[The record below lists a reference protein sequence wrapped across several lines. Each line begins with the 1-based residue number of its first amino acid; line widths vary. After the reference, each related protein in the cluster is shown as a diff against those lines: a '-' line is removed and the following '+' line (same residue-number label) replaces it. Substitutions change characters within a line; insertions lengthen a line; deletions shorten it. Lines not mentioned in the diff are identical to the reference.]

1 MAEIGLIASVIGVA
15 GAGLKLSIT
24 LYTFSETVATAA
36 DSIKAIAKDVSLT
49 SAVLEELGSNLKHD
63 EQARLYSGTALKTA
77 QTVVVDC
84 EAVFKQ
90 IDGALSKSMERISG
104 LSGNGRRKGKSGK
117 VVLSAMEKLK
127 WPFLQPKMQEL
138 RANLERLKSTLVLML
153 NVLTYARRV
162 QTEYA
167 TPNCVVW
174 AQQQLTGDNRKQ
186 SRPAEDDYQ
195 RLLIEN
201 LVAANQEATRN
212 FHTLLKTIGPANE
225 TSSIAAASTSDLS
238 IGGSTI
244 MAQEVGWGQEQPK
257 SLAIMEANS
266 GRQRAPDTNMVE
278 RARDILASDD
288 DRSADKFTI
297 SDKYSATE
305 TTMACLK
312 RIQQALDQFE
322 ASEESLKSA
331 SQIAVSIEVFK
342 HISYS
347 DFQARKRKPWEV
359 ASIARRLDGKELE
372 AGLSDK
378 SPQRLVD
385 LHNVARA
392 TPAAPSFFER
402 EEVLRV
408 DPYISADG
416 SNTVP
421 DLISGNQRTAA
432 LQAQIDDTVGVMREN
447 INKVTQRGEKLDA
460 LQDKTDYLSSSS
472 QAFKRGPN
480 RFRKQ
485 QGWLSTL
492 NRAWQNL
499 PSAKDVAASTDKFF
513 QE

>member
-1 MAEIGLIASVIGVA
+1 V
-15 GAGLKLSIT
+15 
-24 LYTFSETVATAA
+24 TA
-36 DSIKAIAKDVSLT
+36 
-49 SAVLEELGSNLKHD
+49 N
-63 EQARLYSGTALKTA
+63 
-77 QTVVVDC
+77 
-84 EAVFKQ
+84 
-90 IDGALSKSMERISG
+90 
-104 LSGNGRRKGKSGK
+104 RRH
-117 VVLSAMEKLK
+117 
-127 WPFLQPKMQEL
+127 
-138 RANLERLKSTLVLML
+138 
-153 NVLTYARRV
+153 
-162 QTEYA
+162 
-167 TPNCVVW
+167 
-174 AQQQLTGDNRKQ
+174 RKQ
-186 SRPAEDDYQ
+186 SQPTKDDYQ

-244 MAQEVGWGQEQPK
+244 MAQEVEWGQEQPK
-257 SLAIMEANS
+257 SLATMEANS
-266 GRQRAPDTNMVE
+266 GRQRAPDTNKVE
-278 RARDILASDD
+278 HARDILASGD
-288 DRSADKFTI
+288 DRSVDKFTI
-297 SDKYSATE
+297 SDIYSATE

-322 ASEESLKSA
+322 ASEENLKSA

-342 HISYS
+342 HISCS
-347 DFQARKRKPWEV
+347 DFQTRKRKPWEV

-372 AGLSDK
+372 AGFSDK
-378 SPQRLVD
+378 SPQRPASLYD
-385 LHNVARA
+385 TARA
-392 TPAAPSFFER
+392 TSAAPSFFKP

-408 DPYISADG
+408 DPYISAGEPDA
-416 SNTVP
+416 VP
-421 DLISGNQRTAA
+421 GQIGGNQSTAA

-447 INKVTQRGEKLDA
+447 IKKVVLRGEKLDA

-480 RFRKQ
+480 RLRKQ

>member
-1 MAEIGLIASVIGVA
+1 VGSV
-15 GAGLKLSIT
+15 
-24 LYTFSETVATAA
+24 TA
-36 DSIKAIAKDVSLT
+36 DRRD
-49 SAVLEELGSNLKHD
+49 
-63 EQARLYSGTALKTA
+63 R
-77 QTVVVDC
+77 
-84 EAVFKQ
+84 KQ
-90 IDGALSKSMERISG
+90 I
-104 LSGNGRRKGKSGK
+104 
-117 VVLSAMEKLK
+117 
-127 WPFLQPKMQEL
+127 QPAK
-138 RANLERLKSTLVLML
+138 
-153 NVLTYARRV
+153 
-162 QTEYA
+162 
-167 TPNCVVW
+167 
-174 AQQQLTGDNRKQ
+174 
-186 SRPAEDDYQ
+186 DDYQ

-201 LVAANQEATRN
+201 LVAANEEATRN

-257 SLAIMEANS
+257 SLATMEANS

-278 RARDILASDD
+278 HARDILASDD
-288 DRSADKFTI
+288 DRSADKFTV

-322 ASEESLKSA
+322 ASEENLKSA

-347 DFQARKRKPWEV
+347 GFQARKRKPWEV
-359 ASIARRLDGKELE
+359 ASIARRLDDKELG

-378 SPQRLVD
+378 SPQRPAG
-385 LHNVARA
+385 LHDAAQA
-392 TPAAPSFFER
+392 TSAAPSFFKP

-408 DPYISADG
+408 DPYIPADG
-416 SNTVP
+416 SNTDP
-421 DLISGNQRTAA
+421 GQIGGNQRTAA
-432 LQAQIDDTVGVMREN
+432 LQAQIDDVVGVMREN
-447 INKVTQRGEKLDA
+447 INKVTLRGEKLDA
-460 LQDKTDYLSSSS
+460 LQDKTDHLSSSS

-480 RFRKQ
+480 RLGKQ

-499 PSAKDVAASTDKFF
+499 PSAKDVAASTDQFF